1 MKRMKVALVTIMFA
15 CTLSACGQTEDF
27 GNLQMN
33 MDGSTKEIGDVQMD
47 VDDSTKEIYEE
58 KPQVISGEAEAD
70 AHEEESGDYDAGAE
84 LERLTEPVN

>member
-1 MKRMKVALVTIMFA
+1 M
-15 CTLSACGQTEDF
+15 
-27 GNLQMN
+27 QMN

-70 AHEEESGDYDAGAE
+70 CTND
-84 LERLTEPVN
+84 TN